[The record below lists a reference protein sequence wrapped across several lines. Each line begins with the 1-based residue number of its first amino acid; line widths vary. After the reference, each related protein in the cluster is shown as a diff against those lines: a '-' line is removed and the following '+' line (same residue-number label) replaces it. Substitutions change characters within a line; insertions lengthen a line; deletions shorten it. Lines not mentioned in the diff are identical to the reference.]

1 MKKILDL
8 LFGFKERKTSLL
20 ALSIEA
26 FTNETHLEQIFR
38 QGRIYEYSYKAR
50 WPK

>member
-8 LFGFKERKTSLL
+8 LFGFKEPKTSLL